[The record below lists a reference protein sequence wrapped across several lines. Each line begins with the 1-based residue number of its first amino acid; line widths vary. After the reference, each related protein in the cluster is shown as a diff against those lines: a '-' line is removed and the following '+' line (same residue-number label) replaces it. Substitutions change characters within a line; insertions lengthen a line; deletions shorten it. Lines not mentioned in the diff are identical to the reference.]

1 MTADRS
7 FPPIASLVPQSG
19 PMCLLD
25 RVLEHEPHRTV
36 CVVDPA
42 RSAALARPD
51 GLVPAY
57 VGLEYMAQCIAAHG
71 GLVARSRG
79 EPPRAGLFLG
89 ARRVSFAV
97 EAFRGGRALWVEV
110 CHHRGEHG
118 LVAFDC
124 ALREAAGPSLAGE
137 PPLVEGRLNVY
148 LVESWKELDAGA
160 DDAD

>member
-36 CVVDPA
+36 CAVDPA
-42 RSAALARPD
+42 RSTVLARPD
-51 GLVPAY
+51 GRVPAF
-57 VGLEYMAQCIAAHG
+57 VGLEYMAQCIAVHG
-71 GLVARSRG
+71 GLLARARG
-79 EPPRAGLFLG
+79 EAPRPGLFLG

-97 EAFRGGRALWVEV
+97 EAFRGDRPLRVEV
-110 CHHRGEHG
+110 CHHRGERG

-124 ALREAAGPSLAGE
+124 ELREAAGQSPPGE
-137 PPLVEGRLNVY
+137 PPLVGGRLNVY

-160 DDAD
+160 DDPD